1 MFKFKK
7 NVLFIYDFLEF
18 YYTYANTL
26 NHIQLKVYMGAIYK
40 NIYVSASNLKQ
51 SFVRQKK

>member
-1 MFKFKK
+1 MFQFKQK

-18 YYTYANTL
+18 YYTYASTL
-26 NHIQLKVYMGAIYK
+26 NHIQAKVYMGAIYK

-51 SFVRQKK
+51 